1 MKAIILAAGKGE
13 RFGQLTKITPKP
25 LIKIGNISLI
35 ERNILLL
42 RKNNFKDIIINVSH
56 LSEMIIDKLGDGKK
70 FGVSINYSI
79 EKPQPLET
87 GGGIQN
93 ALHLIGEKPFLAI
106 NSDIYT
112 DCELQKISISK
123 NDLGSLVMVKN
134 PSHNLEGDFSLEN
147 SRITL
152 NDKNKLTYSGIA
164 ILNPKIFKNIKLK
177 KYKLV
182 NILIDCI
189 KNNKISGYK
198 HNGVWHDVGTKDRL
212 ETVEKLFF

>member
-1 MKAIILAAGKGE
+1 
-13 RFGQLTKITPKP
+13 
-25 LIKIGNISLI
+25 
-35 ERNILLL
+35 
-42 RKNNFKDIIINVSH
+42 
-56 LSEMIIDKLGDGKK
+56 MIIDKLGDGKK

-93 ALHLIGEKPFLAI
+93 ALHLIGEEPFLAI

-212 ETVEKLFF
+212 ETVEKLFFLKLISNIYFL

>member
-13 RFGQLTKITPKP
+13 RFGQVTKFTPKP

-42 RKNNFKDIIINVSH
+42 KKNNFKDIIINVSH
-56 LSEMIIDKLGDGKK
+56 LSEMIIDELGDGKK

-93 ALHLIGEKPFLAI
+93 ALHMIGEEPFLTI

-112 DCELQKISISK
+112 DCELKKISISK

-134 PSHNLEGDFSLEN
+134 PSHNLGGDFSLEN

-164 ILNPKIFKNIKLK
+164 ILNPKIFENIKLK
-177 KYKLV
+177 KYKLT

-198 HNGVWHDVGTKDRL
+198 HNGVWYDVGTEDRL
-212 ETVEKLFF
+212 EIVEKLFF

>member
-56 LSEMIIDKLGDGKK
+56 LSEKIIDKLGDGKK

-93 ALHLIGEKPFLAI
+93 ALHLIGEEPFLAI

>member
-93 ALHLIGEKPFLAI
+93 ALHLIGEEPFLAI

-152 NDKNKLTYSGIA
+152 NDK
-164 ILNPKIFKNIKLK
+164 KN
-177 KYKLV
+177 
-182 NILIDCI
+182 
-189 KNNKISGYK
+189 
-198 HNGVWHDVGTKDRL
+198 
-212 ETVEKLFF
+212 